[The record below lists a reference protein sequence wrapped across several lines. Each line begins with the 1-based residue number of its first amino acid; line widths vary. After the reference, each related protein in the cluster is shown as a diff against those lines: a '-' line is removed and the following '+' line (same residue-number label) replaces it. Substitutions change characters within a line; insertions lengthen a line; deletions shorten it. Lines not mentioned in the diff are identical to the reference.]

1 MAAGFRF
8 VCSGC
13 DHNIEAWDEGNP
25 YYINENG
32 KKQYA
37 YHPDVLRNR
46 CIGNDS
52 PHLCLS
58 CGHEFMVD
66 SEVPIAACPKCKV
79 GKIVDTMELS
89 GKACPYC
96 KRGVFVVDPGWR
108 PIS

>member
-25 YYINENG
+25 YYINANG

-66 SEVPIAACPKCKV
+66 SEVPIAACPKCKA